1 MHELRMRGNGYE
13 RKRASGRSGG
23 PNEPP
28 GTGYGGR
35 EKASERASEGREI
48 ARGERAGVG
57 ERQLKIG
64 SGDSG
69 GPTLVHRVIDERNT
83 SFLSCCEREGCR
95 RRPGERGE
103 EYLLRQRPRR
113 HRPRANNSAHPSCG
127 GGERGESAAHADRKE
142 GDERTRMRGGRGE
155 VTGRRSPRKH

>member
-48 ARGERAGVG
+48 ARGGRAGVE

-83 SFLSCCEREGCR
+83 SFFSCCERE
-95 RRPGERGE
+95 ERGE
-103 EYLLRQRPRR
+103 AGMP
-113 HRPRANNSAHPSCG
+113 
-127 GGERGESAAHADRKE
+127 AAAAAAA
-142 GDERTRMRGGRGE
+142 
-155 VTGRRSPRKH
+155 

>member
-13 RKRASGRSGG
+13 RKRASERSGG

-35 EKASERASEGREI
+35 EKASERGERDSEG
-48 ARGERAGVG
+48 RAGVG

-69 GPTLVHRVIDERNT
+69 GPTLVHRVIDARNT
-83 SFLSCCEREGCR
+83 SFFSCCERE
-95 RRPGERGE
+95 ERGE
-103 EYLLRQRPRR
+103 AGMPAAAAAAREGRVFAQT
-113 HRPRANNSAHPSCG
+113 APSP
-127 GGERGESAAHADRKE
+127 SSSTRK
-142 GDERTRMRGGRGE
+142 
-155 VTGRRSPRKH
+155 